1 MVVHYMLRG
10 IVMINDMQVTTNI
23 PMSQREAYQRGHD
36 TGVKAADFE
45 VWKLKSA
52 LEMNG
57 MMTDELSTL
66 LKLLHDDIKKL
77 ITKQATDE

>member
-1 MVVHYMLRG
+1 MTFE
-10 IVMINDMQVTTNI
+10 D
-23 PMSQREAYQRGHD
+23 
-36 TGVKAADFE
+36 GVKAADFE

-66 LKLLHDDIKKL
+66 LKFLHDDIMKL
-77 ITKQATDE
+77 VTKQATE

>member
-1 MVVHYMLRG
+1 
-10 IVMINDMQVTTNI
+10 MINDMQVTTNI